1 MVDLNQ
7 NDERDRN
14 PNQPDASTDDPSP
27 PPPPPPNLDGGTDP
41 ARKSISPLAK
51 IWLGLAGF
59 GMVCFIVWCVYAMS
73 VLGGGFAGGT
83 AGMGLFFVYVP
94 VLIISLIALI
104 GNGIA
109 FGLTPSAEKHIP
121 IIGLGLSIIPLL
133 PLLFVASQLMAS

>member
-27 PPPPPPNLDGGTDP
+27 PPPPPPNPDGGTDP
-41 ARKSISPLAK
+41 ARNSISPLAK

-59 GMVCFIVWCVYAMS
+59 GMACFIVWCVYAMS

>member
-1 MVDLNQ
+1 MNLIQ
-7 NDERDRN
+7 KEERDVI
-14 PNQPDASTDDPSP
+14 PSLSDVSTDA
-27 PPPPPPNLDGGTDP
+27 PPPPPNLDGGTDP
-41 ARKSISPLAK
+41 ARNSISPFTK
-51 IWLGLAGF
+51 IWVGLAGF

-109 FGLTPSAEKHIP
+109 FVLTPSADKHIP

-133 PLLFVASQLMAS
+133 PLLIVASQLMAS

>member
-1 MVDLNQ
+1 MVNLKQ
-7 NDERDRN
+7 NEERDLS
-14 PNQPDASTDDPSP
+14 PSLSDVSTDA
-27 PPPPPPNLDGGTDP
+27 PPPPPNLDGGMDP
-41 ARKSISPLAK
+41 ARNSISPLAK
-51 IWLGLAGF
+51 IWVGLAGF

-104 GNGIA
+104 GNGIVI
-109 FGLTPSAEKHIP
+109 GLTPSAEKHIP

-133 PLLFVASQLMAS
+133 PLLLVASQLMVS